1 MTASLL
7 MLLLVA
13 PQTPR
18 KPAIDL
24 TAPTAFSMPVTTPST
39 YSDPIQL
46 PPPSDKTTPHMNVES
61 NVMTNYQLGLEV
73 GDQRANI
80 YQLGFKVDE
89 LIDKREKH
97 DRPDIDSLLASR
109 TLYHLTWGILS
120 TIFLTATALFWKL
133 RPVLWEDSIKPRMK
147 KALN

>member
-1 MTASLL
+1 
-7 MLLLVA
+7 
-13 PQTPR
+13 
-18 KPAIDL
+18 
-24 TAPTAFSMPVTTPST
+24 
-39 YSDPIQL
+39 
-46 PPPSDKTTPHMNVES
+46 
-61 NVMTNYQLGLEV
+61 MTNYQLGLEV